1 MQEIEERT
9 DSEMEPEK
17 KPLISIIIPVYNV
30 ENYLRKCLDSVRE
43 QTYRHVEIILVDDC
57 SVDSSGYICDEY
69 ACKDDRIQVIHL
81 EKNFG
86 VSHARNTGIRK
97 AKGEWITFIDG
108 DDYAE
113 TDMLECLYNN
123 LVANQADVSICGID
137 RIGFGKY
144 GDTWKDDFS
153 CNVSGRQAVSCLIRR
168 QPFSCYLG
176 GKLFNCQAVKKCCF
190 SEKIY
195 CGEDL
200 LFLYRLFYQVN
211 RVSYIP
217 DKLCHYIY
225 RESSV
230 THREFQDRQYT
241 ECLAYQ
247 FIYRELKENA
257 SQLVPFM
264 EQKILDINV
273 RLAVKV
279 IESQNVRGRRQYK
292 YLKKFHRNVRQY
304 MSPKAM
310 MLFKHKKIAAEV
322 ILLYGSAEF
331 FLFTVMLYKGIKG
344 FF

>member
-1 MQEIEERT
+1 
-9 DSEMEPEK
+9 MEPEK

-69 ACKDDRIQVIHL
+69 ACKDDRVQVIHL

-86 VSHARNTGIRK
+86 VSHARNTGIQK
-97 AKGEWITFIDG
+97 AKGELLTFIDG

-153 CNVSGRQAVSCLIRR
+153 CNVSGRQAVSCMIRR
-168 QPFSCYLG
+168 QPFTCSLE
-176 GKLFNCQAVKKCCF
+176 GKLFVRHMIKKYRF
-190 SEKIY
+190 TEKIQ

-200 LFLYRLFYQVN
+200 LFLYKLFQHVRL
-211 RVSYIP
+211 VSYIP
-217 DKLCHYIY
+217 DKLYHYVY
-225 RESSV
+225 RKDSA
-230 THREFQDRQYT
+230 THRGFQRKQYT
-241 ECLAYQ
+241 EYLVYQ
-247 FIYRELKENA
+247 FIHEKLKQN
-257 SQLVPFM
+257 SFDLLPFI

-344 FF
+344 FFKGCAHRRV